1 MRDLPLVEI
10 YIKINF
16 TKEIFKIIFNPMAI
30 APFIIGVFVS

>member
-16 TKEIFKIIFNPMAI
+16 TKENIGSYTSVLKYNDKIKTA
-30 APFIIGVFVS
+30 